1 MEVTNVHSHAIT
13 ASFLGQRC
21 LIDGCSQRS
30 VKMLSFIGDQHKLHD
45 IFGDIVSYSAKY
57 NICYACCCIDHM
69 HYLELLGHT
78 MVIYNKI
85 RKEIVDSVLRVKQDR
100 INEVLLDCKCYT
112 MIRYLTGIAL
122 SEDGVS
128 REEICKLVT
137 KILRYYVENINITT
151 YKNPKYSELLD
162 KNFVG
167 IHDKD
172 AITLFIELKKKF
184 YLIMQH
190 LSHSD
195 FPDYFTMVT
204 NEMINLVQH
213 SKLVHILRVEVYV

>member
-1 MEVTNVHSHAIT
+1 
-13 ASFLGQRC
+13 
-21 LIDGCSQRS
+21 
-30 VKMLSFIGDQHKLHD
+30 
-45 IFGDIVSYSAKY
+45 
-57 NICYACCCIDHM
+57 
-69 HYLELLGHT
+69 
-78 MVIYNKI
+78 
-85 RKEIVDSVLRVKQDR
+85 
-100 INEVLLDCKCYT
+100 